1 MMDMRVGKIIEV
13 WKNPNSDKL
22 YNEKIDIGNGEI
34 RCIASGLQKLVP
46 IEDMQDKLCVVL
58 VNLKAR
64 KLAEYMSHGMVLCA
78 ETPDRNT
85 AELLQPP
92 EGSQPGD
99 LITFA
104 GFERQPPA
112 ELNAKKNPWDNV
124 APKLTIDAS
133 GVACFDSIPFTT
145 DKGVVKSKTITNGV
159 IH

>member
-1 MMDMRVGKIIEV
+1 MDIRVGRIVEV

-22 YNEKIDIGNGEI
+22 YNEKIDLGNGEV

-46 IEDMQDKLCVVL
+46 IEHMQNSLCVVL
-58 VNLKAR
+58 CNLKAR
-64 KLAEYMSHGMVLCA
+64 KLADYMSHGMVLCA
-78 ETPDRNT
+78 ETPDRAQ

-99 LITFA
+99 LIRFA

-124 APKLTIDAS
+124 QPKLNLNGE
-133 GVACFDSIPFTT
+133 GVACYENIPFTC
-145 DKGVVKSKTITNGV
+145 DKGVVKSKTIKNGV